1 MENGTS
7 KLTAE
12 ELLHLAI
19 ESSKKDNTES
29 TINYL
34 KRAIELNPDDGR
46 THYLLAAEHAQI
58 GMYDQAV
65 EEMEHAVRLD
75 PSLHTASFQLGLI
88 HLSSARIEQAIAAW
102 APLNALGENN
112 FLYLFKTGLEH
123 LIRDEFDQCV
133 AYLERGIKLNSINP
147 ALNNDMQRVITSTQ
161 EKVKE
166 LGLQP
171 PSDDLP
177 PPTGTSHAF
186 ISAYTNTK
194 D

>member
-1 MENGTS
+1 MENTTP
-7 KLTAE
+7 KLSAE
-12 ELLHLAI
+12 ELLHLAM

-29 TINYL
+29 AITYL
-34 KRAIELNPDDGR
+34 KRAIELKPEDGR
-46 THYLLAAEHAQI
+46 AHYLLAAEHAQI

-75 PSLHTASFQLGLI
+75 PTLHTASFQLGLI
-88 HLSSARIEQAIAAW
+88 HLTSARIDQAIAAW
-102 APLNALGENN
+102 AALNELGENN

-133 AYLERGIKLNSINP
+133 AYLERGIKLNNINL

-171 PSDDLP
+171 PPDDQP
-177 PPTGTSHAF
+177 PPTGTHHAF
-186 ISAYTNTK
+186 ISAYTNSK